1 MREDEP
7 NLYIVM
13 FSNRSLPFVVSGTHW
28 ARLSEME
35 ALYRIK
41 TTTARHQCL
50 PPSTVRIPSTWGVPN
65 ESLTPF
71 SSSMKMITWN
81 CQGARNEMFRA
92 HAYELHRRHRPNTL
106 IIIEPRIADARAQ
119 KVIDTLPYFHSHRVD
134 PAGFSGSIWLLW
146 NEGPSFSV
154 KIITYSEHSIHA
166 LVKVPSSSLSFLLT
180 VVYAPPQFIKR
191 KPFWDYLQNLA
202 MNISLPWIL
211 IGDFNDMIFEE
222 EKLGGLPV
230 NRTRIVAFRNCLD
243 KCGLIDL
250 GFHGPRFMWTNK
262 SPVWLSTTK
271 ERLDRGLGNAEWTL
285 HFLSTKIHHFPRV
298 KSNHYCIMLNTDPLE
313 LEPKP
318 PKSFRFEQMWLTD
331 PTFPSLVEDRWQ
343 VSELIP
349 SASSSLSRF
358 PRHLNALTENI
369 RSWNKTHFGNAFHR
383 KTLLIAKLRGTQ
395 VALARKPS
403 TYLYS
408 FESQLTQ
415 EYNIVLHQEYLYWCH
430 KYRIMWLNYGDA
442 NTKYF
447 TLKPSNVTTTQG

>member
-13 FSNRSLPFVVSGTHW
+13 FSNRSLPFVVSDTHW

-154 KIITYSEHSIHA
+154 EIITYSEHSIHA

-211 IGDFNDMIFEE
+211 IGDFNDMISEE

-230 NRTRIVAFRNCLD
+230 NRTHIAAFRNCLD
-243 KCGLIDL
+243 KCGLKDL
-250 GFHGPRFMWTNK
+250 GFHGPRFTWTNK
-262 SPVWLSTTK
+262 SP
-271 ERLDRGLGNAEWTL
+271 
-285 HFLSTKIHHFPRV
+285 
-298 KSNHYCIMLNTDPLE
+298 
-313 LEPKP
+313 
-318 PKSFRFEQMWLTD
+318 
-331 PTFPSLVEDRWQ
+331 
-343 VSELIP
+343 
-349 SASSSLSRF
+349 
-358 PRHLNALTENI
+358 
-369 RSWNKTHFGNAFHR
+369 SW
-383 KTLLIAKLRGTQ
+383 
-395 VALARKPS
+395 
-403 TYLYS
+403 
-408 FESQLTQ
+408 
-415 EYNIVLHQEYLYWCH
+415 
-430 KYRIMWLNYGDA
+430 
-442 NTKYF
+442 
-447 TLKPSNVTTTQG
+447 